1 MPQFQYIAVN
11 SQGQRVPGTLLAGS
25 RAEALQQL
33 TAAAMV
39 PVSLREALSTRARG
53 DRVSPAALAAAVSLL
68 SDQLDTGV
76 PLLRALQVLSSQSS
90 NPALRTTLA
99 SVAAQVADGSSLA
112 AAMAGRPGAFTELD
126 ISMVQAGEEGGFLQ
140 ESLRRLAA
148 VRERQEEVRSRIVS
162 AAAYPALLAVVSG
175 IVVTCMLIFFVPQ
188 FQPLFDSLIEAGRL
202 PWPTQL
208 LLWFSDSA
216 SRYALPVLLF
226 ALLLAMIIR
235 VRVPT
240 QQLVQLRDRLLLRLG
255 GIGSVVRAIAIAR
268 FCRVLGALLQNGV
281 PMLRSLEIS
290 RRAAGNVV
298 ISETIAAAQES
309 ICGGRSLAGPLAAG
323 NHFPPDVL
331 EMIAVAEQANRL
343 ESVLLK
349 LADRLELRA
358 QRRLDLVLRML
369 EPALMLVMAVV
380 VGFMVIALLMPV
392 FEGTGLTQ

>member
-11 SQGQRVPGTLLAGS
+11 PQGQRVPGTLLADT

-39 PVSLREALSTRARG
+39 PVSLRESLSNRARR
-53 DRVSPAALAAAVSLL
+53 DRVSPAALAAAFSLL

-112 AAMAGRPGAFTELD
+112 AAMTGRPGAFTDLD

-148 VRERQEEVRSRIVS
+148 VRERQEEVRSRILS
-162 AAAYPALLAVVSG
+162 AAAYPVLLAVVSA
-175 IVVTCMLIFFVPQ
+175 IVVICMLIFFVPQ

-202 PWPTQL
+202 PWPTRM

-216 SRYALPVLLF
+216 SRYALPMLLVLFL
-226 ALLLAMIIR
+226 AAIVIKARVPSARLLL
-235 VRVPT
+235 
-240 QQLVQLRDRLLLRLG
+240 LRDRLLLRLG
-255 GIGSVVRAIAIAR
+255 GIGAVVRSIAIAR
-268 FCRVLGALLQNGV
+268 FCRVLGSLLQNGV

-290 RRAAGNVV
+290 RRAAGNIV
-298 ISETIAAAQES
+298 ISDTIAAAQES
-309 ICGGRSLAGPLAAG
+309 ICGGRSLAGPLAVG

>member
-39 PVSLREALSTRARG
+39 PVSLREALSTRARR
-53 DRVSPAALAAAVSLL
+53 DRVSPAALAAAFSLL

-216 SRYALPVLLF
+216 ARYALPVLLF

-268 FCRVLGALLQNGV
+268 FCRVLGALQNGV

>member
-11 SQGQRVPGTLLAGS
+11 AQGQRVPGTLLADS

-39 PVSLREALSTRARG
+39 PVSLREAFSSRARR
-53 DRVSPAALAAAVSLL
+53 DRISPAALAAAFSLL

-112 AAMAGRPGAFTELD
+112 VAMAGRPGAFTELD

-148 VRERQEEVRSRIVS
+148 VRERQEEVRSRILS

-202 PWPTQL
+202 PWPTRL
-208 LLWFSDSA
+208 LLWFSDTA
-216 SRYALPVLLF
+216 ARGALPLLLF
-226 ALLLAMIIR
+226 ILLLTAIVK
-235 VRVPT
+235 VRVST
-240 QQLVQLRDRLLLRLG
+240 QRLITLRDRLLLRLG
-255 GIGSVVRAIAIAR
+255 GIGSVVRSIAIAR

-309 ICGGRSLAGPLAAG
+309 ICGGRSLAGPLAVG
-323 NHFPPDVL
+323 DHFPPDVL

>member
-11 SQGQRVPGTLLAGS
+11 PQGQRVPGTLLADT

-39 PVSLREALSTRARG
+39 PVSLRESLSNRARR
-53 DRVSPAALAAAVSLL
+53 DRVSPAALAAAFSLL

-112 AAMAGRPGAFTELD
+112 AAMTGRPGAFTDLD

-148 VRERQEEVRSRIVS
+148 VRERQEEVRSRILS
-162 AAAYPALLAVVSG
+162 AAAYPVLLAVVSA
-175 IVVTCMLIFFVPQ
+175 IVVICMLIFFVPQ

-202 PWPTQL
+202 PWPTRM

-216 SRYALPVLLF
+216 SRYALPMLLVLFL
-226 ALLLAMIIR
+226 AAIVIKARVPSARLLL
-235 VRVPT
+235 
-240 QQLVQLRDRLLLRLG
+240 LRDRLLLRLG
-255 GIGSVVRAIAIAR
+255 GIGAVVRSIAIAR
-268 FCRVLGALLQNGV
+268 FCRVLGSLLQNGV

-290 RRAAGNVV
+290 RRAAGNIV
-298 ISETIAAAQES
+298 ISDTIAAAQES
-309 ICGGRSLAGPLAAG
+309 ICGGRSLAGPLAVG
-323 NHFPPDVL
+323 NHFPTDVL